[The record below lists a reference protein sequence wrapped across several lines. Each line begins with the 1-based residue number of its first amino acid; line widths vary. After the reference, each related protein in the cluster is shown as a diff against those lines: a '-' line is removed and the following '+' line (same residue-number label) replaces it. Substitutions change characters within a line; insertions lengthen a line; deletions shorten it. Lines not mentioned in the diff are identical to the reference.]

1 MEKKLF
7 LIKKISQKA
16 GKDPFTY
23 VQLYADLDYTNLI
36 LSMDKNVIAELL
48 GVSVSTLYEID
59 VDSPVCVAT
68 LLPNKEL

>member
-48 GVSVSTLYEID
+48 GVSVATQTGESTSI
-59 VDSPVCVAT
+59 S
-68 LLPNKEL
+68 